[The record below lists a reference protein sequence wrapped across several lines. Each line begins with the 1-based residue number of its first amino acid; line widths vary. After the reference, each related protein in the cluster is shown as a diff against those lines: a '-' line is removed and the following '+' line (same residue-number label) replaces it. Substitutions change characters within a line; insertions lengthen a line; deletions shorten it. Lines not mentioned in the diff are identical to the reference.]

1 MCTTC
6 SPCTTN
12 YTRTVVRLACS
23 SCAGRGCS
31 VPSGHLPQVLVM
43 FLGAPALGGVASTR
57 LWPCAAAAEATAL
70 SPAAV
75 TFGFE
80 ADGAGGGAGGGG
92 GIAKTRPLGVWTR
105 KLAGW
110 LAKTAARP
118 PPAVLTRHTVLP
130 ARPRLARVWRTY
142 SGANPRGRLPCAS
155 DGRGTAGRHEYPA
168 RYGTAAARRTCKHTP
183 PPLPLP
189 LPRPPRPLPMPL
201 PSRAASSSTITWGS
215 G

>member
-1 MCTTC
+1 
-6 SPCTTN
+6 
-12 YTRTVVRLACS
+12 
-23 SCAGRGCS
+23 
-31 VPSGHLPQVLVM
+31 M
-43 FLGAPALGGVASTR
+43 FMGAPALGGVASTR

-75 TFGFE
+75 AFGFE

-92 GIAKTRPLGVWTR
+92 GTAKTRPLGVWTR

-118 PPAVLTRHTVLP
+118 PPAVLTRHAVRA

-142 SGANPRGRLPCAS
+142 SGAHPRGRLPCAS
-155 DGRGTAGRHEYPA
+155 GARGTAGRHEYPA
-168 RYGTAAARRTCKHTP
+168 RTARLRHGARVNTRRHPCPYPDRRGPCPCPCHLARRA
-183 PPLPLP
+183 
-189 LPRPPRPLPMPL
+189 PRPSPG
-201 PSRAASSSTITWGS
+201 GS